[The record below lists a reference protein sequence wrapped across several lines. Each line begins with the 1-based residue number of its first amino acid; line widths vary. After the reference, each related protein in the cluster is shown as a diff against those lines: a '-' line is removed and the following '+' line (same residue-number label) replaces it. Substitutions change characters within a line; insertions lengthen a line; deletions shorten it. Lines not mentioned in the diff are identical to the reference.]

1 MKITRKEFINAM
13 VENLSIFAGVVRG
26 AFDLEY
32 TKETIREQVD
42 KIRRDGIV
50 VEKRSAVARSHDLVF
65 SGGSHL
71 ELDKRE
77 FEKLDCGNC
86 VMYICREHGLDSWG
100 DEYDKRMVYVVE

>member
-13 VENLSIFAGVVRG
+13 VGNLSIFAGVIRG

-32 TKETIREQVD
+32 TKETIREQID
-42 KIRRDGIV
+42 KIRRDGVI

-77 FEKLDCGNC
+77 FEKNACGSAEL
-86 VMYICREHGLDSWG
+86 Y
-100 DEYDKRMVYVVE
+100 